1 MTDILNSFKAHLYE
15 RTVSPLVGSFIFYW
29 LIFNYKL
36 PVILLDSKLSS
47 NEKFSQ
53 IESLYAENSISLF
66 NGFSFTYDTTWTL
79 GLVIPILLTLFYLLI
94 LPYATNFIHML
105 WISHQNELKKITN
118 DKVLT
123 KREFGELQRK
133 FHELELSF
141 DETFS
146 KKDTE
151 INQLKKRLDDK
162 EHLHLESLNKIDEYK
177 QNEVAGKTHTIE
189 NLELKEKLL
198 DLNSQRNKNEQRYEK
213 LTIENDN
220 LKTSIRNQKN
230 PIVKQN
236 DYILPLEERLIMEY
250 IGNNKNSDSHM
261 ISNAVN
267 HDMIA
272 TEHFLDNLLSMEFI
286 IQQTSEFDD
295 EIYAITNLGRAQLME
310 IRKDEESK
318 IPF

>member
-1 MTDILNSFKAHLYE
+1 
-15 RTVSPLVGSFIFYW
+15 
-29 LIFNYKL
+29 
-36 PVILLDSKLSS
+36 
-47 NEKFSQ
+47 
-53 IESLYAENSISLF
+53 
-66 NGFSFTYDTTWTL
+66 
-79 GLVIPILLTLFYLLI
+79 
-94 LPYATNFIHML
+94 ML